1 MCYIMFM
8 VEDEDDSPLE
18 LTHDVSDKG
27 SVADLDLVPNALA
40 AALDELH
47 THLQAKCHAVP
58 ARGGQHTVVLV
69 PALADMLA
77 HEAMGHPCDS
87 DIVLGGVVT
96 ANPLG
101 QPVVSVLVTMVDIAH
116 SWRGQEVLMP
126 VYADD
131 EGTPACATVLIDR
144 RLLSGFMHSRETAE
158 RLGHAPIG
166 NGQADSTTEFMFG
179 ITLAYEIS
187 DGKIG
192 HAVRDTTVSGSA
204 IKVLQSVDAVSDDMH
219 WDAKGY
225 CGKKQIM
232 VVAMGGPAL
241 RTRAHLGAQ

>member
-1 MCYIMFM
+1 
-8 VEDEDDSPLE
+8 
-18 LTHDVSDKG
+18 
-27 SVADLDLVPNALA
+27 
-40 AALDELH
+40 
-47 THLQAKCHAVP
+47 
-58 ARGGQHTVVLV
+58 
-69 PALADMLA
+69 
-77 HEAMGHPCDS
+77 
-87 DIVLGGVVT
+87 
-96 ANPLG
+96 
-101 QPVVSVLVTMVDIAH
+101 
-116 SWRGQEVLMP
+116 MP

-158 RLGHAPIG
+158 RLGHAPTG

-219 WDAKGY
+219 WDATGY
-225 CGKKQIM
+225 CGKKQMM

-241 RTRAHLGAQ
+241 RARIWVVSNGFGNDRGGNRPCRTHHKMPSPKADIASLRPTGATTPGAWPKATRTEPALPSC